1 MIDICTIDSTK
12 VRVPLVDCQILN
24 DSLQDKWLTV
34 HSVTGEISN
43 SDFKSNCYTTEK
55 NGIKLR
61 IGIESMN
68 TFSKRGQGQGQGQGQ
83 VEEKYITMVITSK
96 MLEEEYFKG
105 ITDKTLPRVYDYI
118 MSLNVFS
125 CSYQAFSNSMVTD
138 TDICK
143 DFIAEFGE
151 MRELMKSMEKHST
164 PYSAKGVGVRTYLN
178 GDNQNGIEWNDR
190 NTTSLKHPFAKVY
203 SKYLDFYGNGVK
215 KDRRDFAANYINEK
229 DCEDRYR
236 VEVTAKNRKA
246 WKAYGVTDTRLI
258 NIVSLPQEKLAEIV
272 SKSINKNIEKPTRK
286 PNTPN
291 EGMKPAEVYTY
302 NFLIMS
308 LEFVP
313 YGILINEVTEG
324 MSTHS
329 RSKYIKKVE
338 TIYKKYIKG
347 KETYKT
353 ENIDRL
359 MKSVGWIL

>member
-12 VRVPLVDCQILN
+12 VRVPLADCQILN

-68 TFSKRGQGQGQGQGQ
+68 TSAAFTKENPIGERF
-83 VEEKYITMVITSK
+83 ITMVITSK

-105 ITDKTLPRVYDYI
+105 ITKETLPRVYDYI
-118 MSLNVFS
+118 MSLQVFS
-125 CSYQAFSNSMVTD
+125 CSYETFCHSMVTD

-143 DFIAEFGE
+143 DFNANFGE

-164 PYSAKGVGVRTYLN
+164 PYSAKGVGVRAYLN

-190 NTTSLKHPFAKVY
+190 NTTSLRHPFVKVY
-203 SKYLDFYGNGVK
+203 SKHLDFYGYGVK
-215 KDRRDFAANYINEK
+215 QDRKHFAANYINEK
-229 DCEDRYR
+229 DCKDRYR
-236 VEVTAKNRKA
+236 VEVTIKNRKA
-246 WKAYGVTDTRLI
+246 FKAYGVTDTTLI
-258 NIVSLPQEKLAEIV
+258 NVVSLSQERMAEMV

-286 PNTPN
+286 PNTLN
-291 EGMKPAEVYTY
+291 EGMTPAEAYTY
-302 NFLIMS
+302 NWLMMS
-308 LEFVP
+308 LEFIP
-313 YGILINEVTEG
+313 YGILINGVTEG

-329 RSKYIKKVE
+329 RSKYAKKVD
-338 TIYKKYIKG
+338 TVYKKYIKG
-347 KETYKT
+347 KESYKT

-359 MKSVGWIL
+359 MKSVGWTL

>member
-1 MIDICTIDSTK
+1 MIDICTVDSTK
-12 VRVPLVDCQILN
+12 VRVPLADCQILN

-61 IGIESMN
+61 IAIESMN
-68 TFSKRGQGQGQGQGQ
+68 TSAAFSK
-83 VEEKYITMVITSK
+83 EKPIGERFITMVITSK
-96 MLEEEYFKG
+96 MLEKDYFKG
-105 ITDKTLPRVYDYI
+105 ITKETLPTVYKYL
-118 MSLNVFS
+118 MNLNVFS
-125 CSYQAFSNSMVTD
+125 CSYDVFCRSMATD

-143 DFIAEFGE
+143 DFTATFQD

-164 PYSAKGVGVRTYLN
+164 PYSAKGVGVRSYLN

-190 NTTSLKHPFAKVY
+190 NTTSLRHPFAKVY
-203 SKYLDFYGNGVK
+203 SKHLDFYGNGVK

-229 DCEDRYR
+229 DCKDRYR
-236 VEVTAKNRKA
+236 VEVTVKNRKA
-246 WKAYGVTDTRLI
+246 FKAYGVTQTTLLDV
-258 NIVSLPQEKLAEIV
+258 VSLSQEKMSEIV

-286 PNTPN
+286 PNQPK
-291 EGMKPAEVYTY
+291 EGMTPAEAYTY
-302 NFLIMS
+302 NWLLMS
-308 LEFVP
+308 LEFIP
-313 YGILINEVTEG
+313 YGILINEVTDG

-329 RSKYIKKVE
+329 RSKYTKKVD

-353 ENIDRL
+353 ENIDSL
-359 MKSVGWIL
+359 MKSVGWVV